1 MRKWQSGAKQN
12 ARRVQALFDAVRHAT
27 PGTAESSWLDSLE
40 RDARRVVPG
49 WRERF
54 DAWLLGWEQAG
65 GVTTALAEQ
74 WRREADACHS
84 TSMRLEPVAFCVLWT
99 LLVTLVTLAWQSALV
114 SRLQGLVGCA
124 VVALTGVIW
133 AQRLGWLS
141 SAGAR
146 ASRWWLYALKAVAAG
161 VCSLFVGMFAPGL
174 FAELAKLGSYRTFE
188 RQQNEFLA
196 VPTGYPW
203 VRDFA
208 RREYGVDVVMTAPQE
223 AWSRTTLHVLGSSS
237 ALMNSG
243 NGLCELSI
251 SRESIL
257 NSFAYPPKQSLDVWV
272 DGIMIHELTHCL
284 NVRRDYAGQG
294 GAWTGVRS
302 IAPADRRSIDD
313 GPGHYTVATK
323 RETTQLW
330 REALADMMAVGY
342 WRLNTKPA
350 EFKAMTVTLRTK
362 RQASK
367 EQDTIHATMCWI
379 DLAAGAPG
387 PTSNKELFA
396 WSDALR
402 SSVRCRLAV
411 R

>member
-1 MRKWQSGAKQN
+1 MRKRQSGAKQN

-27 PGTAESSWLDSLE
+27 PGTADNSWLDSLE
-40 RDARRVVPG
+40 SDARRVAPG
-49 WRERF
+49 WRECF

-133 AQRLGWLS
+133 AQRLGWLA

-146 ASRWWLYALKAVAAG
+146 APRWWPYASKAVA
-161 VCSLFVGMFAPGL
+161 VCSLFVGVFAPGL

-196 VPTGYPW
+196 APTGYPW

-208 RREYGVDVVMTAPQE
+208 RREYGVDVVMTASQE
-223 AWSRTTLHVLGSSS
+223 AWSRTTLHMMGSSP
-237 ALMNSG
+237 AFMNSS
-243 NGLCELSI
+243 NGLCGMSI

-257 NSFAYPPKQSLDVWV
+257 NGFSYPPRQLLDVWV
-272 DGIMIHELTHCL
+272 NGIMIHELAHCL
-284 NVRRDYAGQG
+284 DVRRDYAGQG

-302 IAPADRRSIDD
+302 IAPADRHGIDD
-313 GPGHYTVATK
+313 GPGHYTVASK

-330 REALADMMAVGY
+330 REALADTMAVAY
-342 WRLNTKPA
+342 WRLNTTPA
-350 EFKAMTVTLRTK
+350 EFKAMTVTLRAK
-362 RQASK
+362 RQAFK
-367 EQDTIHATMCWI
+367 ELDTIHATMCWI
-379 DLAAGAPG
+379 DLATGASG
-387 PTSNKELFA
+387 LTSNKELFA
-396 WSDALR
+396 WADALR
-402 SSVRCRLAV
+402 SSARCGLAV